1 MDNGGQHR
9 KGVSDK
15 KQREVKMDEQIEKVN
30 QSLQIIQILSLI

>member
-15 KQREVKMDEQIEKVN
+15 KQREVKMEEQIEKVKE
-30 QSLQIIQILSLI
+30 IIPQ